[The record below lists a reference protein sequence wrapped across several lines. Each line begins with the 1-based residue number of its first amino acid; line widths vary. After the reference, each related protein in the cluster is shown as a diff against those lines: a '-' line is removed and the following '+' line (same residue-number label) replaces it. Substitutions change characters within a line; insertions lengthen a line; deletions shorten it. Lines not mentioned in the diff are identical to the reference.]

1 MARGPGS
8 SPGARFSKAAE
19 TFRTHKAIFSSSVS
33 ENGEVYTP
41 ETSCVKRTSG
51 YIKNTRI
58 KQLCNHKFL
67 EFATAFRVR
76 KLYGIFEKWA
86 PGRGHCVGFL
96 GKNLYSHSASLHPGL
111 GCSKAG

>member
-41 ETSCVKRTSG
+41 ETFCVKRTSG

-76 KLYGIFEKWA
+76 KLYGISREMGPR
-86 PGRGHCVGFL
+86 PGTLCWFL
-96 GKNLYSHSASLHPGL
+96 G
-111 GCSKAG
+111 